1 MRVEEL
7 DIGPKQCVCCQWLLA
22 VLYLAEDSVK
32 FLNIVDLKDVE
43 SSLLTLLI
51 LPVPLLCFDFADAYH
66 FAFDGIVDQ
75 ECFIIACEAIA
86 ICNERL

>member
-43 SSLLTLLI
+43 SSL
-51 LPVPLLCFDFADAYH
+51 
-66 FAFDGIVDQ
+66 
-75 ECFIIACEAIA
+75 
-86 ICNERL
+86 